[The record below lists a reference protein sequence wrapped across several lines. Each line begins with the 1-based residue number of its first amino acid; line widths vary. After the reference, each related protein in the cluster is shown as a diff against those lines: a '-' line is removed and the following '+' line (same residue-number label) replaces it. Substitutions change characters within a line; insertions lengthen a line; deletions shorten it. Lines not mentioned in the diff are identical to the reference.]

1 MLSSTKRVILI
12 LTGLVALALGGI
24 GVVLPL
30 LPTTPFLLVAAIA
43 FANSSERLHRWLL
56 AHQLFGPLIDNWR
69 RYGAISRRTKIVS
82 VLSMAGILLLSV
94 LAAVP
99 TYVIL
104 IQALVL
110 TASAAFVL
118 SRPGAPQDESA

>member
-1 MLSSTKRVILI
+1 MLSSTKRIILI
-12 LTGLVALALGGI
+12 LTGVVALALGAI

-30 LPTTPFLLVAAIA
+30 LPTTPFLLVAAFA

-56 AHQLFGPLIDNWR
+56 AHQMFGPLIDNWR
-69 RYGAISRRTKIVS
+69 RYGAISRRAKLVS
-82 VLSMAGILLLSV
+82 VLSMAAILLLSV

-99 TYVIL
+99 AHVIL

-110 TASAAFVL
+110 TASAVFIL
-118 SRPGAPQDESA
+118 SRPDSPQDERP

>member
-12 LTGLVALALGGI
+12 LTGVVALALGAI

-30 LPTTPFLLVAAIA
+30 LPTTPFLLVAAFA

-69 RYGAISRRTKIVS
+69 RYGAISRRAKIVS
-82 VLSMAGILLLSV
+82 VLSMAAILLLSV

-99 TYVIL
+99 THVIL

-110 TASAAFVL
+110 TASAAFIL